1 MCGTVRGQRA
11 EPEVAV
17 VTGGAGKAGW
27 ASVAAAAAGAA
38 WLAVDRSPRP
48 VTWLIKELFEKGGAA
63 TAAKMRAHVPAGVT
77 SDLAVR
83 YRADDPDARLSVH
96 RRSDAVGRLPVV
108 VWLHGGAWVSGRS
121 GYVDPYLEILAART
135 DVVTVAVD
143 YSVGPDSHHP
153 TALHQIDDAMGFL
166 AAHADRWQL
175 DLDRLVL
182 AGDSAGAQLASE
194 YAVLVTSPAAAAL
207 ARLAP
212 VVRPDQLRGV
222 LLHCGVYDLANLVHA
237 PGLIGWSVEHV
248 IWAYTGSRSVT
259 DNPALERMSAT
270 ATVTA
275 DFPPTLMS
283 AGNGDPLTP
292 HQSVPFAARL
302 AELGVPVE
310 THFAPADHEP
320 KLGHEFQFDLDG
332 ADGRALLDRTVA
344 WLGER
349 LADRSDDAA
358 AERVS

>member
-1 MCGTVRGQRA
+1 MCGTARGQRA

-17 VTGGAGKAGW
+17 VTDGARKAGW
-27 ASVAAAAAGAA
+27 ASAALTAAAGAA
-38 WLAVDRSPRP
+38 WVAVDRSPRP
-48 VTWLIKELFEKGGAA
+48 VTWLVKELFEKGGAA

-77 SDLAVR
+77 SDLAVP
-83 YRADDPDARLSVH
+83 YRPDDPDARLSVH
-96 RRSDAVGRLPVV
+96 RRADAVGRLPVV
-108 VWLHGGAWVSGRS
+108 LWVHGGAWVSGRS
-121 GYVDPYLEILAART
+121 GYVDPYLEILAARA
-135 DVVTVAVD
+135 DVVTVSID
-143 YSVGPDSHHP
+143 YSVGPDARHP
-153 TALHQIDDAMGFL
+153 TALHQIDDALGFL
-166 AAHADRWQL
+166 AAEADRWQL

-182 AGDSAGAQLASE
+182 AGDSAGAQLATE
-194 YAVLVTSPAAAAL
+194 YAVLVTSPAAVERS
-207 ARLAP
+207 RLAP
-212 VVRPDQLRGV
+212 VVRPDQLRGM

-237 PGLIGWSVEHV
+237 PGVIGWSVEHV

-259 DNPALERMSAT
+259 GNPALERMSGT

-302 AELGVPVE
+302 TELGVPLE

-320 KLGHEFQFDLDG
+320 KLPHEFQFDLDG
-332 ADGRALLDRTVA
+332 TDGRALLDRTVA

-349 LADRSDDAA
+349 LADRDRT
-358 AERVS
+358 AESRPA